1 MVVTL
6 VRAIYKNDSSNDYV
20 VRTVA
25 EKEITK
31 RLHSYGLLDNEIE
44 VYLLLVKAGHSTAG
58 IIARR
63 LGTNRMNVYRTLKVL
78 GEKGLVES
86 NVGRPL
92 RFSALPVI
100 NYLNRYIEESKTRTS
115 SLESGRDELVNY
127 FTHLHEVEPLTEEP
141 KFRIVQGRKHIHDQ
155 ILKMLDNAR
164 KEVVLIQT
172 QNGLYRFIYRGID
185 DKLKELHN
193 KGVEI
198 RVLTEIEQA
207 GVEAVK
213 NYLDFAQVRHAALQ
227 FPTRLVLVDEVETLT
242 TFAREDSMSLTTEK
256 EVAMW
261 VRASDYAKSTK
272 MFFEILWKGGLLA
285 QAKVTEIEAQ
295 EALKEG
301 LDWIQ
306 RTLSADGWTTMIPGK
321 LTGESGVE
329 HSFDLAAK
337 YPDNPKMSIVVDSLV
352 EHGSSQ
358 ILAFSLKALDVGAT
372 VQFLVTNLPP
382 NLEEQKLALHRGIK
396 LIFATKSQQ
405 LATKIAQEAKK
416 MLKHSNKTT

>member
-1 MVVTL
+1 M
-6 VRAIYKNDSSNDYV
+6 
-20 VRTVA
+20 A
-25 EKEITK
+25 ENEITK
-31 RLHSYGLLDNEIE
+31 HLYSFGLLHNEVE

-63 LGTNRMNVYRTLKVL
+63 LGTNRMNVYRTLKDL

-92 RFSALPVI
+92 KFSALPVI
-100 NYLNRYIEESKTRTS
+100 NYLNSYVEESKTKTS
-115 SLESGRDELVNY
+115 SLEKSREEIIDY
-127 FTHLHEVEPLTEEP
+127 CAHLQEPEPLTEEP
-141 KFRIVQGRKHIHDQ
+141 KFRIVQGRKRVHDQ

-172 QNGLYRFIYRGID
+172 RNGLYRFIYRGID
-185 DKLKELHN
+185 EKLRELHN

-198 RVLTEIEQA
+198 RVLTEIEEG

-213 NYLDFAQVRHAALQ
+213 NFLDFAQVRHATLQ
-227 FPTRLVLVDEVETLT
+227 FALRLVLVDDAETLT
-242 TFAREDSMSLTTEK
+242 TFVREDSMSLTTEK

-261 VRASDYAKSTK
+261 VRASDYAQSTK
-272 MFFEILWKGGLLA
+272 MFFEILWKNGLLA
-285 QAKVTEIEAQ
+285 HAKIAEIEAQ
-295 EALKEG
+295 QALKEG
-301 LDWIQ
+301 LDWVQ
-306 RTLSADGWTTMIPGK
+306 RTLGADGWNVMIPGK

-329 HSFDLAAK
+329 HSFDLAATN
-337 YPDNPKMSIVVDSLV
+337 PDETKMSIVVDSLV

-396 LIFATKSQQ
+396 LIVASKSQQ
-405 LATKIAQEAKK
+405 LAAKIADEAKK
-416 MLKHSNKTT
+416 MLKKCNKAT